1 MHDFGPTLEDEP
13 AVRRLAR
20 CARAGSAAIDDNERV
35 DYWAE
40 SDLAWE
46 LAEAID
52 PLIPDGDRA
61 GIYGNIGAGHSY
73 TAICALL
80 EIAVCA
86 KAPVPPELAG
96 RLVGWLDAYAYNDHA
111 SHLLELLKAVTSRED
126 INRPPGIA
134 ARGRPPG
141 PQSTS

>member
-1 MHDFGPTLEDEP
+1 
-13 AVRRLAR
+13 
-20 CARAGSAAIDDNERV
+20 V

-52 PLIPDGDRA
+52 SLIPHGDRA

-80 EIAVCA
+80 EIAVYA
-86 KAPVPPELAG
+86 KAPVSPELAG
-96 RLVGWLDAYAYNDHA
+96 RLVGWFDAYAYNDHA
-111 SHLLELLKAVTSRED
+111 SRLLELLDAVTSPED
-126 INRPPGIA
+126 INRPHGIA
-134 ARGRPPG
+134 ACEG
-141 PQSTS
+141 PREPRSTS

>member
-1 MHDFGPTLEDEP
+1 
-13 AVRRLAR
+13 
-20 CARAGSAAIDDNERV
+20 V

-52 PLIPDGDRA
+52 PLIPHDDRT

-80 EIAVCA
+80 EIAVHA
-86 KAPVPPELAG
+86 KAPVSPELAG
-96 RLVGWLDAYAYNDHA
+96 RLVGWFGAYAYNDHA
-111 SHLLELLKAVTSRED
+111 SRLLELLDAVTSRGNID
-126 INRPPGIA
+126 PPHGTVEG
-134 ARGRPPG
+134 GRPPE